1 MNCEPIA
8 DQSGAC
14 ELASLGDILYAFGAL
29 QSRSGRRRAGRA
41 ESEVLPWRTG
51 IQEKPVESPAPP
63 VLRPIAAPAVRRAE
77 PEPPRRIVKARRGPA
92 RCQCGQCRTCLENAR
107 WERIFQEKF
116 ASPDYYRHEIRIRHS
131 SPLSSI

>member
-1 MNCEPIA
+1 MM
-8 DQSGAC
+8 DQAGAC

-29 QSRSGRRRAGRA
+29 QSRSGRRRGGRF
-41 ESEVLPWRTG
+41 EGEVAPWRAG
-51 IQEKPVESPAPP
+51 ALDPEVESPLPP
-63 VLRPIAAPAVRRAE
+63 
-77 PEPPRRIVKARRGPA
+77 PPRHVVAPRPKRVEPVVLKPVAKTGRGSA
-92 RCQCGQCRTCLENAR
+92 RCTCGQCRTCQENAR